1 MLNTIE
7 DLEKEID
14 EFQNNMSASG
24 EMVQALKQIVD
35 QMKQQNSGFDM
46 QSKALLARMDN
57 LPSSIEN
64 TELANNERIRND
76 VASEFTKAIKQFTEL
91 QNGYVTALQEMKQNI
106 SGYAVEAREQKE
118 KLEELPTEIV
128 KIEND
133 NNKVIIDKIS
143 AELEDVVT
151 KFTDVNNAYKMVLE
165 EIKNEMQGYVNS
177 AKSQEGIL
185 IKAASEMDDKIDDS
199 IQKIKIQNENANN
212 LLKSDVDNIIVAR
225 NKELTDA
232 QDRYLKE
239 MQHTN
244 EMMKSCEAKLE
255 SKYSEFLD
263 TLEKM
268 NISNLYEQNTQLK
281 SELSKRTTL
290 LMVLVAISI
299 VIGVI
304 GIFIYISLT

>member
-290 LMVLVAISI
+290 LVILIAISI

-304 GIFIYISLT
+304 GLFI

>member
-14 EFQNNMSASG
+14 EFQSNMSASG

-35 QMKQQNSGFDM
+35 QVKQQNSEFDM
-46 QSKALLARMDN
+46 QSKALLARLDN

-64 TELANNERIRND
+64 TELANNERIRTD

-91 QNGYVTALQEMKQNI
+91 QNGYVTALQDMKQNI
-106 SGYAVEAREQKE
+106 SDYAVAAREQKE
-118 KLEELPTEIV
+118 KLEDLPTEIV

-133 NNKVIIDKIS
+133 NNKVIIEKVS
-143 AELEDVVT
+143 AELEGVVT
-151 KFTDVNNAYKMVLE
+151 KFTEVNNAYKEILE
-165 EIKNEMQGYVNS
+165 EIKNEVQGYVNS
-177 AKSQEGIL
+177 AKAQEGIL
-185 IKAASEMDDKIDDS
+185 IKASTEMADKIEAS
-199 IQKIKIQNENANN
+199 MQNVETQNETANN
-212 LLKSDVDNIIVAR
+212 VLKSDVDNIIVAR

-239 MQHTN
+239 MQHTS
-244 EMMKSCEAKLE
+244 EMVKSCEAKLE

-290 LMVLVAISI
+290 LVILIAISI
-299 VIGVI
+299 AIGVI
-304 GIFIYISLT
+304 GLFI

>member
-14 EFQNNMSASG
+14 EFQRNMSASG
-24 EMVQALKQIVD
+24 EMVQALKQIVG
-35 QMKQQNSGFDM
+35 QIKQQNSEFDM

-76 VASEFTKAIKQFTEL
+76 VALEFTKAIKQFTEL
-91 QNGYVTALQEMKQNI
+91 QNGYVTALQDMKQSI
-106 SGYAVEAREQKE
+106 SDYAVAAREQKE
-118 KLEELPTEIV
+118 KLEDLPTEIV

-133 NNKVIIDKIS
+133 NNKVIIDKVS
-143 AELEDVVT
+143 AELEGVVT
-151 KFTDVNNAYKMVLE
+151 KFTEVNNAYKAVLK
-165 EIKNEMQGYVNS
+165 EIKNEVQEYVNS

-185 IKAASEMDDKIDDS
+185 IKASTEMADKIEAS
-199 IQKIKIQNENANN
+199 MQNVQTQNETANN
-212 LLKSDVDNIIVAR
+212 VLKSDVDNIIVAR

-239 MQHTN
+239 MQHTS
-244 EMMKSCEAKLE
+244 EMVKSCEAKLE

-290 LMVLVAISI
+290 LVILVAISI

-304 GIFIYISLT
+304 GLFI

>member
-24 EMVQALKQIVD
+24 EMVQALKQMVD
-35 QMKQQNSGFDM
+35 QLKQQNSEFDM

-76 VASEFTKAIKQFTEL
+76 VASEFTKAIKKFTEL

-106 SGYAVEAREQKE
+106 SDYAVEARAQKE

-165 EIKNEMQGYVNS
+165 EVKNEMQGYVNS

-185 IKAASEMDDKIDDS
+185 IKAASELADKIDDS
-199 IQKIKIQNENANN
+199 IQKIEVQNENANN
-212 LLKSDVDNIIVAR
+212 VLKSDVDNIIVAR

-244 EMMKSCEAKLE
+244 DMMKSCEAKLE

-304 GIFIYISLT
+304 GFFI

>member
-304 GIFIYISLT
+304 GIFI

>member
-14 EFQNNMSASG
+14 EFQSNMSASG

-35 QMKQQNSGFDM
+35 QVKQQNSEFDM
-46 QSKALLARMDN
+46 QSKALLARLDN
-57 LPSSIEN
+57 LPSSIES
-64 TELANNERIRND
+64 TELANNERIRTD

-91 QNGYVTALQEMKQNI
+91 QNGYVTALQDMKQNI
-106 SGYAVEAREQKE
+106 SEYVVAAREQKE
-118 KLEELPTEIV
+118 KLEDLPTEIV

-133 NNKVIIDKIS
+133 NNKVIIEKVS
-143 AELEDVVT
+143 AELEGVVT
-151 KFTDVNNAYKMVLE
+151 KFTEVNNAYKEVLE
-165 EIKNEMQGYVNS
+165 EIKNEVQGYVNS
-177 AKSQEGIL
+177 AKAQEGIL
-185 IKAASEMDDKIDDS
+185 IKASTEMADKIEVS
-199 IQKIKIQNENANN
+199 MQNVETQNETANN
-212 LLKSDVDNIIVAR
+212 VLKSDVDNIIVAR

-239 MQHTN
+239 MQHTS
-244 EMMKSCEAKLE
+244 EMVKSCEAQLE

-290 LMVLVAISI
+290 LVVLVSISI

-304 GIFIYISLT
+304 GLFI

>member
-35 QMKQQNSGFDM
+35 QMKQQNSEFDM
-46 QSKALLARMDN
+46 QSKALLARLDN
-57 LPSSIEN
+57 LPASIEN
-64 TELANNERIRND
+64 TELANNERIRTD

-304 GIFIYISLT
+304 GIFI

>member
-14 EFQNNMSASG
+14 EFQSNMSASG

-35 QMKQQNSGFDM
+35 QVKQQNSEFDM
-46 QSKALLARMDN
+46 QSKALLARLDN
-57 LPSSIEN
+57 LPTSIEN
-64 TELANNERIRND
+64 TELANNERIRTD

-91 QNGYVTALQEMKQNI
+91 QNGYVTALQDMKQNI
-106 SGYAVEAREQKE
+106 SEYVVAAREQKE
-118 KLEELPTEIV
+118 KLEDLPTEIV

-133 NNKVIIDKIS
+133 NNKVIIEKVS
-143 AELEDVVT
+143 AELEGVVT
-151 KFTDVNNAYKMVLE
+151 KFTEVNNAYKEVLE
-165 EIKNEMQGYVNS
+165 EIKNEVQGYVNS
-177 AKSQEGIL
+177 AKAQEGIL
-185 IKAASEMDDKIDDS
+185 IKASTEMADKIEVS
-199 IQKIKIQNENANN
+199 MQNVETQNETANN
-212 LLKSDVDNIIVAR
+212 VLKSDVDNIIVAR

-232 QDRYLKE
+232 QDKYLKE
-239 MQHTN
+239 MQHTS
-244 EMMKSCEAKLE
+244 EMVKSCEAKLE

-263 TLEKM
+263 ILEKM

-290 LMVLVAISI
+290 LVVLVSISI

-304 GIFIYISLT
+304 GLFI

>member
-14 EFQNNMSASG
+14 EFQSNMSASG

-35 QMKQQNSGFDM
+35 QVKQQNSEFDM
-46 QSKALLARMDN
+46 QSKALLARLDN

-91 QNGYVTALQEMKQNI
+91 QNGYVTALQDMKQNI
-106 SGYAVEAREQKE
+106 SDYVVAAREQKE
-118 KLEELPTEIV
+118 KLEDLPTEIM

-133 NNKVIIDKIS
+133 NNKVIIEKVS
-143 AELEDVVT
+143 AELEGVVT
-151 KFTDVNNAYKMVLE
+151 KFTEVNNAYKEVLK
-165 EIKNEMQGYVNS
+165 EIKNEVQGYVNS
-177 AKSQEGIL
+177 AKAQEGIL
-185 IKAASEMDDKIDDS
+185 IKASTEMADKIEAS
-199 IQKIKIQNENANN
+199 MQNVETQNETANN
-212 LLKSDVDNIIVAR
+212 VLKSDVDNIIVAR

-239 MQHTN
+239 MQHTS
-244 EMMKSCEAKLE
+244 EMVKSCEAKLE

-290 LMVLVAISI
+290 LVILIAISI

-304 GIFIYISLT
+304 GLFI

>member
-14 EFQNNMSASG
+14 EFQSNMSASG

-35 QMKQQNSGFDM
+35 QVKQQNSEFDM
-46 QSKALLARMDN
+46 QSKALLARLDN
-57 LPSSIEN
+57 LPASIEN
-64 TELANNERIRND
+64 TELANNERIRTD

-91 QNGYVTALQEMKQNI
+91 QNGYVTALQEMKQNV

-185 IKAASEMDDKIDDS
+185 IKAASEMADKIDDS

-212 LLKSDVDNIIVAR
+212 LLKSDVDNIIIAR

-239 MQHTN
+239 MQYTN

-268 NISNLYEQNTQLK
+268 NISNLYEQNMKLK

-304 GIFIYISLT
+304 GLFI

>member
-14 EFQNNMSASG
+14 EFQSNMSASG

-35 QMKQQNSGFDM
+35 QVKQQNSEFDM
-46 QSKALLARMDN
+46 QSKALLARLDN

-64 TELANNERIRND
+64 TELANNERIRTD

-91 QNGYVTALQEMKQNI
+91 QNGYVTALQDMKQNI
-106 SGYAVEAREQKE
+106 SDYVVAAREQKE
-118 KLEELPTEIV
+118 KLEDLPTEIV

-133 NNKVIIDKIS
+133 NNKVIIEKVS
-143 AELEDVVT
+143 AELEGVVT
-151 KFTDVNNAYKMVLE
+151 KFTEVNNAYKEVLE
-165 EIKNEMQGYVNS
+165 EIKNEVQGYVNS
-177 AKSQEGIL
+177 AKAQEGIL
-185 IKAASEMDDKIDDS
+185 IKASTEMADKIEAS
-199 IQKIKIQNENANN
+199 MQNVETQNETANN
-212 LLKSDVDNIIVAR
+212 VLKSDVDNIIVAR
-225 NKELTDA
+225 NKELTDT

-239 MQHTN
+239 MQHTS
-244 EMMKSCEAKLE
+244 EMVKSCEAKLE

-290 LMVLVAISI
+290 LVILIAISI

-304 GIFIYISLT
+304 GLFI

>member
-14 EFQNNMSASG
+14 EFQSNMSASG

-35 QMKQQNSGFDM
+35 QVKQQNSEFDM
-46 QSKALLARMDN
+46 QSKALLARLDN

-64 TELANNERIRND
+64 TELANNERIRTD

-91 QNGYVTALQEMKQNI
+91 QNGYVTALQDMKQNI
-106 SGYAVEAREQKE
+106 SDYVVAAREQKE
-118 KLEELPTEIV
+118 KLEDLPPEIV

-133 NNKVIIDKIS
+133 NNKVIIEKVS
-143 AELEDVVT
+143 AELEGVVT
-151 KFTDVNNAYKMVLE
+151 KFTEVNNAYKEVLE
-165 EIKNEMQGYVNS
+165 EIKNEVQGYVNS
-177 AKSQEGIL
+177 AKAQEGIL
-185 IKAASEMDDKIDDS
+185 IKASTEMADKIETS
-199 IQKIKIQNENANN
+199 MQNVETQNETANN
-212 LLKSDVDNIIVAR
+212 VLKSDVDNIIVAR

-239 MQHTN
+239 MQHTS
-244 EMMKSCEAKLE
+244 ELVKSCEAKLE

-290 LMVLVAISI
+290 LVILIAISI

-304 GIFIYISLT
+304 GLFI

>member
-35 QMKQQNSGFDM
+35 QMKQQNSEFDM
-46 QSKALLARMDN
+46 QSKALLARLDN
-57 LPSSIEN
+57 LPASIEN
-64 TELANNERIRND
+64 TELANNERIRTD

-185 IKAASEMDDKIDDS
+185 IKAASEMADKIDDS

-255 SKYSEFLD
+255 SQYSEFLD

-304 GIFIYISLT
+304 GFFI

>member
-24 EMVQALKQIVD
+24 EIVQALKQMVD
-35 QMKQQNSGFDM
+35 QMKQQNSEFDV

-64 TELANNERIRND
+64 TELANNERIRNA

-91 QNGYVTALQEMKQNI
+91 QNEYVTALQDMKQNI
-106 SGYAVEAREQKE
+106 DDYAVEAREQKK

-133 NNKVIIDKIS
+133 NNKIIIEKVS
-143 AELEDVVT
+143 AELEDIVT
-151 KFTDVNNAYKMVLE
+151 KFTDVNNAYKAVLE

-185 IKAASEMDDKIDDS
+185 IKAASEMADKIDIS
-199 IQKIKIQNENANN
+199 IQKIETQNENANN
-212 LLKSDVDNIIVAR
+212 VLKSDVDNIIVAR
-225 NKELTDA
+225 NKELTDV

-239 MQHTN
+239 MQHTS
-244 EMMKSCEAKLE
+244 EMMKSCESKLE
-255 SKYSEFLD
+255 SKYSEFLE

-281 SELSKRTTL
+281 SELSERTTF
-290 LMVLVAISI
+290 LMALVVISI
-299 VIGVI
+299 LIGVI
-304 GIFIYISLT
+304 GLFI

>member
-35 QMKQQNSGFDM
+35 QMKQQNSEFDM
-46 QSKALLARMDN
+46 QSKALLARLDN
-57 LPSSIEN
+57 LPASIEN
-64 TELANNERIRND
+64 TELANNERIRTD

-106 SGYAVEAREQKE
+106 SGYAVEAREQKK

-304 GIFIYISLT
+304 GIFI

>member
-14 EFQNNMSASG
+14 EFQNNMAASG

-35 QMKQQNSGFDM
+35 QMKQQNSEFDM

-76 VASEFTKAIKQFTEL
+76 VASEFAKAIKQFTEL
-91 QNGYVTALQEMKQNI
+91 QNGYVTALQEVKQNI
-106 SGYAVEAREQKE
+106 SDYAVEAREQKE

-185 IKAASEMDDKIDDS
+185 IKAASELADKIDDS
-199 IQKIKIQNENANN
+199 IQKIEVQNENANN
-212 LLKSDVDNIIVAR
+212 VLKSDVDNIIVAR

-239 MQHTN
+239 MQHTS

-268 NISNLYEQNTQLK
+268 NISNLYEQNTKLK
-281 SELSKRTTL
+281 SELSKRTSL

-304 GIFIYISLT
+304 GLFI

>member
-14 EFQNNMSASG
+14 EFQSNMSASG

-35 QMKQQNSGFDM
+35 QVKQQNSEFDM
-46 QSKALLARMDN
+46 QSKALLARLDN

-64 TELANNERIRND
+64 TELANNERIRTD

-91 QNGYVTALQEMKQNI
+91 QNGYVTALQDMKQNI
-106 SGYAVEAREQKE
+106 SDYVVAAREQKE
-118 KLEELPTEIV
+118 KLEDLPTEIV

-133 NNKVIIDKIS
+133 NNKVIIEKVS
-143 AELEDVVT
+143 AELEGVVT
-151 KFTDVNNAYKMVLE
+151 KFTEVNNAYKEVLE
-165 EIKNEMQGYVNS
+165 EIKNEVQGYVNS
-177 AKSQEGIL
+177 AKAQEGIL
-185 IKAASEMDDKIDDS
+185 IKASTEMADKIEAS
-199 IQKIKIQNENANN
+199 MQNVETQNETANN
-212 LLKSDVDNIIVAR
+212 VLKSDVDNIIVAR

-239 MQHTN
+239 MQHTS
-244 EMMKSCEAKLE
+244 EMVKSCEAKLE

-290 LMVLVAISI
+290 LVILIAISI

-304 GIFIYISLT
+304 GLFI

>member
-14 EFQNNMSASG
+14 EFQNNMAASG

-35 QMKQQNSGFDM
+35 QMKQQNSEFDM

-76 VASEFTKAIKQFTEL
+76 VASEFAKAIKQFTEL
-91 QNGYVTALQEMKQNI
+91 QNGYVTALQEVKQNI
-106 SGYAVEAREQKE
+106 SDYAVEAREQKE

-185 IKAASEMDDKIDDS
+185 IKAASELADKIDDS
-199 IQKIKIQNENANN
+199 IQKIEVQNENANN
-212 LLKSDVDNIIVAR
+212 VLKSDVDNIIVAR

-239 MQHTN
+239 MQHTR
-244 EMMKSCEAKLE
+244 ETMKSCEAKLE
-255 SKYSEFLD
+255 SKYSEFVD

-268 NISNLYEQNTQLK
+268 NISNLYEQNTKLK
-281 SELSKRTTL
+281 SELSKRTSL

-304 GIFIYISLT
+304 GLFI

>member
-14 EFQNNMSASG
+14 EFQSNMSASG

-35 QMKQQNSGFDM
+35 QVKQQNSEFDM
-46 QSKALLARMDN
+46 QSKALLARLDN
-57 LPSSIEN
+57 LPASIEN
-64 TELANNERIRND
+64 IELANNERIRTD

-91 QNGYVTALQEMKQNI
+91 QNGYVTALQDMKQNI
-106 SGYAVEAREQKE
+106 SEYVVAAREQKE
-118 KLEELPTEIV
+118 KLEDLPTEIV

-133 NNKVIIDKIS
+133 NNKVIIEKVS
-143 AELEDVVT
+143 AELEGVVT
-151 KFTDVNNAYKMVLE
+151 KFTEVNNAYKEVLE
-165 EIKNEMQGYVNS
+165 EIKNEVQGYVNS
-177 AKSQEGIL
+177 AKAQEGIL
-185 IKAASEMDDKIDDS
+185 IKASTEMADKIEVS
-199 IQKIKIQNENANN
+199 MQNVETQNETANN
-212 LLKSDVDNIIVAR
+212 VLKSDVDNIIVAR

-239 MQHTN
+239 MQHTS
-244 EMMKSCEAKLE
+244 EMVKSCEAQLE

-290 LMVLVAISI
+290 LVVLVSISI

-304 GIFIYISLT
+304 GLFI

>member
-14 EFQNNMSASG
+14 EFQSNMSASG

-35 QMKQQNSGFDM
+35 QVKQQNSEFDM
-46 QSKALLARMDN
+46 QSKALLARLDN
-57 LPSSIEN
+57 LPTSIEN
-64 TELANNERIRND
+64 TELANNERIRTD

-91 QNGYVTALQEMKQNI
+91 QNGYVTALQDMKQNI
-106 SGYAVEAREQKE
+106 SEYVVAAREQKE
-118 KLEELPTEIV
+118 KLEDLPTEIV

-133 NNKVIIDKIS
+133 NNKVIIEKVS
-143 AELEDVVT
+143 AELEGVVT
-151 KFTDVNNAYKMVLE
+151 KFTEVNNAYKEVLE
-165 EIKNEMQGYVNS
+165 EIKNEVQGYVNS
-177 AKSQEGIL
+177 AKAQEGIL
-185 IKAASEMDDKIDDS
+185 IKASTEMADKIEVS
-199 IQKIKIQNENANN
+199 MQNVETQNETANN
-212 LLKSDVDNIIVAR
+212 VLKSDVDNIIVAR

-239 MQHTN
+239 MQHTS
-244 EMMKSCEAKLE
+244 EMVKSCEAKLE

-263 TLEKM
+263 ILEKM

-290 LMVLVAISI
+290 LVVLVSISI

-304 GIFIYISLT
+304 GLFI